1 MTQRM
6 QAKEESIK
14 QLRSQLEHLTNE
26 LNKTTEYIQ
35 LLEIQDESKSK
46 RDSSD
51 SEPEHEI
58 SELLQKQNTISHEI
72 ILVKK
77 RIQKLSAKTILKIE
91 LLILPVVIVLL
102 FFVATNYAIQPP
114 ADVNSSIKTRYM
126 TENLRG
132 SVTDDYKYWNVA
144 NKTPL
149 VVNIE
154 NNAGV
159 NDQNIQAVR
168 NAIMSTETVT
178 YDNSQVYHPDSVPG
192 TYFKGWQGAVQATSD
207 TKHYIPEKFNIIQSS
222 SGEGQIVITLST
234 IKDSNGYSSITRTI
248 VDGNQILKAFIT
260 IYDAGKL
267 TDIQTASIVRHE
279 FGHALGLPHT
289 SNTSDLMQ
297 DSISMNHSYIS
308 ACDINA
314 LQKSYNDV
322 KPSDDFCSHE

>member
-46 RDSSD
+46 RDSL
-51 SEPEHEI
+51 EPEHEI

-91 LLILPVVIVLL
+91 LLILPVVVVLL
-102 FFVATNYAIQPP
+102 FFVATNYAIQPSS
-114 ADVNSSIKTRYM
+114 DVNSSIKTRYM

-132 SVTDDYKYWNVA
+132 GITDDYKYWNVA

-159 NDQNIQAVR
+159 NDQNIQAVK

-178 YDNSQVYHPDSVPG
+178 DDNSQVYHPDSGPVK
-192 TYFKGWQGAVQATSD
+192 YFKGWQGAVQTTSN
-207 TKHYIPEKFNIIQSS
+207 TKHYIPEKFNIIQSPN
-222 SGEGQIVITLST
+222 GEGQIVITLST
-234 IKDSNGYSSITRTI
+234 IKDENGYSSITRTI
-248 VDGNQILKAFIT
+248 VDGNQILKVFIT

-267 TDIQTASIVRHE
+267 TGIQTESIVRHE
-279 FGHALGLPHT
+279 FGHALGLPNT

-297 DSISMNHSYIS
+297 DSISINHSYIS

-314 LQKSYNDV
+314 LQKLYNDV